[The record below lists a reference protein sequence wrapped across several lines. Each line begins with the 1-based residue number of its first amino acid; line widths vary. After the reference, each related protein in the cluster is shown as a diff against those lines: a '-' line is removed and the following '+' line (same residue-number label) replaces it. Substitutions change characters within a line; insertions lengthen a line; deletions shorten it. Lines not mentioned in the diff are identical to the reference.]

1 MGLYAFDGT
10 WQRDEI
16 DDERDTNVRRLFEA
30 YTEHKLYTPGV
41 GTRWWLPGK
50 WLGGVVGAGGA
61 AESRRPT
68 RI

>member
-16 DDERDTNVRRLFEA
+16 DDERDTNVRRFFEA

-41 GTRWWLPGK
+41 GTRW
-50 WLGGVVGAGGA
+50 
-61 AESRRPT
+61 
-68 RI
+68 